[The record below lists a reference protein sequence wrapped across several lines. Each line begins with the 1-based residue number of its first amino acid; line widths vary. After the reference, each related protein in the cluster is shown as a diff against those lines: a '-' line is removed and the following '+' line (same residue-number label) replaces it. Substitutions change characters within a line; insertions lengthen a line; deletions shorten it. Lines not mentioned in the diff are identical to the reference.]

1 MNPGWLW
8 FWSIAWLVLLVIVI
22 LFNKGASDE
31 QIPPS
36 AE

>member
-8 FWSIAWLVLLVIVI
+8 FWFVAWLVLLVIVL

-31 QIPPS
+31 
-36 AE
+36 